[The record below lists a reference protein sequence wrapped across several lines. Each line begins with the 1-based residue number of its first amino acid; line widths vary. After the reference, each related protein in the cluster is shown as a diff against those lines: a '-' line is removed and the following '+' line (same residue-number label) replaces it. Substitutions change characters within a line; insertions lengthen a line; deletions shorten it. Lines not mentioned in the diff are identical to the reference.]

1 MYILT
6 LDMKQ
11 YDCPFINSSDDLE
24 VSYYMTYWDFQADKL
39 INRGYIFASDNEE
52 LQNSIELIT
61 KQPKFLKLD
70 VLSREG
76 NIALVRTEIDF
87 TNAMSIIRKNHGYI
101 VGPFF
106 VKNGRELWQVGF
118 DTIQDVNSAL
128 SELDKKNEFE
138 IKNQH
143 KITIE
148 EFSKIMSSLP
158 PLIDLIK
165 ALDGL
170 TTTEKMVLQAAVRY
184 GFFDDPKKIH
194 IESLSQRIKLS
205 KGSFSRKL
213 RKAEKKILP
222 IICKILSYG
231 ENKL

>member
-106 VKNGRELWQVGF
+106 VRNGRELWQVGF

-128 SELDKKNEFE
+128 SELDKNNEFE

-158 PLIDLIK
+158 PP
-165 ALDGL
+165 
-170 TTTEKMVLQAAVRY
+170 Y
-184 GFFDDPKKIH
+184 
-194 IESLSQRIKLS
+194 
-205 KGSFSRKL
+205 
-213 RKAEKKILP
+213 
-222 IICKILSYG
+222 
-231 ENKL
+231 

>member
-61 KQPKFLKLD
+61 KQPKYLKLD

-76 NIALVRTEIDF
+76 NTALVRTEIDL
-87 TNAMSIIRKNHGYI
+87 TNAMSIIRNNHGYL

-106 VKNGRELWQVGF
+106 VRNGRELWQVGF

-128 SELDKKNEFE
+128 SELDKNNEFE

-158 PLIDLIK
+158 PP
-165 ALDGL
+165 
-170 TTTEKMVLQAAVRY
+170 Y
-184 GFFDDPKKIH
+184 
-194 IESLSQRIKLS
+194 
-205 KGSFSRKL
+205 
-213 RKAEKKILP
+213 
-222 IICKILSYG
+222 
-231 ENKL
+231 